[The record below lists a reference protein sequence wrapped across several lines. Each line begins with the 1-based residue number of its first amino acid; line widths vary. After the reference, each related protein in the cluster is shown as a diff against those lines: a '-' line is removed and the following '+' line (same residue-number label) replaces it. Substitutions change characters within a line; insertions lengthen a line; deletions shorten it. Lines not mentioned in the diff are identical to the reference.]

1 VQLKRTRDP
10 VAAAMRSDLA
20 QTKATNHTL
29 SDATPA
35 HSFSTL
41 MAGLD
46 APTFDVLTTPNAKQ

>member
-1 VQLKRTRDP
+1 
-10 VAAAMRSDLA
+10 MRSDLA